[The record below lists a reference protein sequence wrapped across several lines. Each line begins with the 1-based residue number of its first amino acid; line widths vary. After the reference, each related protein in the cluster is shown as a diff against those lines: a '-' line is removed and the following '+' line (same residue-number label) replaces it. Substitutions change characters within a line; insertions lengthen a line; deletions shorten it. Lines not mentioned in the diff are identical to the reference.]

1 MALVAFGTALIVV
14 SDVVICSWSE
24 LVIASTYNDGTR
36 NPNRMTAAHKT
47 LPFGTTVRLK
57 HYHRVLDVVIN
68 DRGPFIKG
76 RTFDL
81 TPAANKFLQCG
92 GLCRLVREPWP
103 PLPKPRPDIPEPK
116 FAWGEE

>member
-1 MALVAFGTALIVV
+1 MAIVAFGTALIVYLML
-14 SDVVICSWSE
+14 SCAHGRE

-81 TPAANKFLQCG
+81 TPAANRFLQCG

-103 PLPKPRPDIPEPK
+103 PLPKPRPDIPESK